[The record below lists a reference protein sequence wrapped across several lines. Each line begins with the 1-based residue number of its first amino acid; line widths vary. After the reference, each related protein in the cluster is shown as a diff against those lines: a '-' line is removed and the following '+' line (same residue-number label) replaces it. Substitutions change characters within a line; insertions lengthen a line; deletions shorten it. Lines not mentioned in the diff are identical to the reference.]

1 MHPGRTSWSLFI
13 LVVALLVLPQST
25 RAQFLNPDDINWQPE
40 FTYAGLAGGATVMT
54 EFNGKLLVLGSFG
67 YATTTPVQSA
77 ALWDGA
83 WHAMGQGLVS
93 VQCLTTYNGTLYVGG
108 PIAYSDPPNYYAVV
122 RWTGTTWEPL
132 PTAPRAV
139 QTMAVY
145 AGKLVAGGDFP
156 TYFGQA
162 YGNLAAYD
170 GAAWSK
176 LSTGTN
182 GPVHAL
188 ALFGTELIA
197 GGSFTQAGGAL
208 ATNVARWDG
217 TNWRTLG
224 SGLASPVIDL
234 AVAGGELW
242 AMTASAALPYRWN
255 GTTWDPIP
263 FDAQAGMDLFLRFC
277 VLGSGLYAVGERD
290 LQGGGLTGVIDR
302 WNGIS
307 WVQVG
312 GDLPGGFQAVGEW
325 GGVVYA
331 VGKQRST
338 GGWSELFRLESGVWT
353 PVEPPRGGAIEGT
366 GYRVRA
372 FARYGGD
379 LIVGGSFSRAGGV
392 DVANIARWDGQTWR
406 PLGTGMNGEV
416 RALAVYGDHL
426 LAAGGFSTAGGIP
439 VNGIAAWDGASWQAF
454 GGGANDVVV
463 ALAASGSTLYAGG
476 VFTALGGSSIA
487 HVGRWDGS
495 AWHPLGTGTNDGV
508 FALTVAPN
516 GDLFAGGSFTQAG
529 DAAASYVARWT
540 GTEWLR
546 IGDGI
551 TGFTGGRVW
560 SVAAVNGDLYAA
572 GDFIPSLG
580 QVGEVLRF
588 DGSQWTAVGVSD
600 GSNAIVVVPYGAGIA
615 VGGNFSHMNGVSMD
629 NLARWDGS
637 AWRGFG
643 SGLSYL
649 VYGAWPEGDK
659 LYVGGAFTG
668 GVALWQEGVVP
679 VKLLS
684 FTADWDGDVARIRWQ
699 VLEDDPHQAFVLER
713 NRGGRITEVAFNGN
727 GVYEATDPEAP
738 PSGATYRLYEQGRDG
753 TMRFLGVT
761 VLPAREGVSPH
772 LLLAQNQPNPF
783 RGSTTIRFETPTS
796 GRVELSILDLTGRRV
811 ATLVDRELPNGPHT
825 VLWGQ
830 TPQGRPIP
838 PGLYFYVL
846 RAGRLRETKK
856 LLVLP

>member
-1 MHPGRTSWSLFI
+1 MHPGRTTWSLVI
-13 LVVALLVLPQST
+13 LVVALLVLSHPA
-25 RAQFLNPDDINWQPE
+25 RAQFLNPDDVNWQPE
-40 FTYAGLAGGATVMT
+40 FTYAGLAGGATVMM
-54 EFNGKLLVLGSFG
+54 EFEGKLLVLGSFG

-77 ALWDGA
+77 ALWDGS
-83 WHAMGQGLVS
+83 WHAMGQGLGS
-93 VQCLTTYNGTLYVGG
+93 IQCLATYNGTLYVGG
-108 PIAYSDPPNYYAVV
+108 PLAYSDPLNYYAVV

-132 PTAPRAV
+132 STAPKAV

-145 AGKLVAGGDFP
+145 GGKLVAGGDFP
-156 TYFGQA
+156 TYLGQA

-170 GAAWSK
+170 GAAWAK

-188 ALFGTELIA
+188 ALFGTELVA

-208 ATNVARWDG
+208 ASNVARWDG

-224 SGLASPVIDL
+224 SGLASQVTDL
-234 AVAGGELW
+234 AVSGGELW
-242 AMTASAALPYRWN
+242 AMTASAALPYRWS

-290 LQGGGLTGVIDR
+290 LQGGGLTGVVDR
-302 WNGIS
+302 WNGTS

-312 GDLPGGFQAVGEW
+312 GDLPGGFQTVGEW
-325 GGVVYA
+325 GGAVYA
-331 VGKQRST
+331 VGKQRTT
-338 GGWSELFRLESGVWT
+338 GGWSELFRLESGVWV

-372 FARYGGD
+372 FSRFGGD

-392 DVANIARWDGQTWR
+392 DVANIARWDGEAWH
-406 PLGTGMNGEV
+406 PLGTGTNGEIW
-416 RALAVYGDHL
+416 ALVVYGDHL
-426 LAAGGFSTAGGIP
+426 LAAGTFSTAGDVP
-439 VNGIAAWDGASWQAF
+439 ANNMAEWDGASWQAF
-454 GGGANDVVV
+454 GGGANDGVYALVV
-463 ALAASGSTLYAGG
+463 SGTTLYAGG
-476 VFTALGGSSIA
+476 TFTTLGGSPMA

-508 FALTVAPN
+508 FAFAFAPN

-529 DAAASYVARWT
+529 NQAASFVARWT

-551 TGFTGGRVW
+551 TGFASGTVW
-560 SVAAVNGDLYAA
+560 SLATWNGDLVA
-572 GDFIPSLG
+572 GGSFIPSQG
-580 QVGEVLRF
+580 DIGEVLRF
-588 DGSQWTAVGVSD
+588 DGSQWTTLGASTL
-600 GSNAIVVVPYGAGIA
+600 GSHVLTLTTYGSALV
-615 VGGNFSHMNGVSMD
+615 VGGYFTKINGISVN

-637 AWRGFG
+637 TWRGFG

-679 VKLLS
+679 VGLLS
-684 FTADWDGDVARIRWQ
+684 LTATWEKEAAMIRWQ
-699 VLEDDPHQAFVLER
+699 VAEDGSAFVLDR
-713 NRGGRITEVAFNGN
+713 DGGIRIQNVVSRGN
-727 GVYEATDPEAP
+727 GAYEARDGEVPAT
-738 PSGATYRLYEQGRDG
+738 GGTYRLHELGRDG
-753 TMRFLGVT
+753 ALRFLGST
-761 VLPAREGVSPH
+761 TLSPREGASPR
-772 LLLAQNQPNPF
+772 LVLAQNQPNPF
-783 RGSTTIRFETPTS
+783 RGSTTIHFETPDA
-796 GRVELSILDLTGRRV
+796 GHVELSVLDLAGRRV
-811 ATLVDRELPNGPHT
+811 ATLVDGQLSSGSHT
-825 VLWGQ
+825 VLWPGR
-830 TPQGRPIP
+830 TPQATSIP

-846 RAGRLRETKK
+846 RAGPLREARK